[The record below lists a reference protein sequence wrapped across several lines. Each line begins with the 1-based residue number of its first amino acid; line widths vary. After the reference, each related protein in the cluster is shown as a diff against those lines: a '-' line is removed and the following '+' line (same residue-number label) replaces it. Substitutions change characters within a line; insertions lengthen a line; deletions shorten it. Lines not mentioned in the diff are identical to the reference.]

1 MLKYEITTKLR
12 TSDYDKYDRIK
23 MYSILDVFQD
33 LAGDHAEELNIGYS
47 LMKEKKLI
55 WVLVSQ
61 EVRIVGNVPYGK
73 EVTLRTWPAEKGRA
87 DFIRYYEIETDCGDS
102 VVEAISKWVVVNY
115 ETRRI
120 ERASEV
126 NYEGEIYSKKP
137 FDGINKLKVNIPHT
151 KQFLKSYKVLNDDID
166 HNGHMNN
173 ANYVKLIYN
182 SIELSKDNYIKNIHI
197 DYLKEAMLGDTIDLY
212 SFEDIE
218 NTYYVGYVNLVQV
231 FIASIKK
238 EK

>member
-1 MLKYEITTKLR
+1 MLKYEIKTKLR

-23 MYSILDVFQD
+23 MHSILDAFQD
-33 LAGDHAEELNIGYS
+33 LAWDHAEELNIGYS

-87 DFIRYYEIETDCGDS
+87 DFIRYYEIETECGDS

-126 NYEGEIYSKKP
+126 NYEGELYPKRPIEN
-137 FDGINKLKVNIPHT
+137 INKLKISIPHT
-151 KQFLKSYKVLNDDID
+151 KKFIKSYKVLNDDID

-173 ANYVKLIYN
+173 ARYFDMIYELN
-182 SIELSKDNYIKNIHI
+182 TINDKKIKTIEISFVSEAHYNDIIHI
-197 DYLKEAMLGDTIDLY
+197 GYYHIDN
-212 SFEDIE
+212 SHNFI
-218 NTYYVGYVNLVQV
+218 GYVNNEICFEAR
-231 FIASIKK
+231 FIL
-238 EK
+238 EE

>member
-1 MLKYEITTKLR
+1 MLKYEVKTKLR
-12 TSDYDKYDRIK
+12 TSDYDTFDQIK
-23 MYSILDVFQD
+23 MHSLLDIFQD
-33 LAGDHAEELNIGYS
+33 LAGDHANELNIGYQ
-47 LMKEKKLI
+47 LMKDKKLI

-61 EVRIVGNVPYGK
+61 EVNILGDVPYGQ
-73 EVTLRTWPAEKGRA
+73 EVTLRTWPSEKGRA
-87 DFIRYYEIETDCGDS
+87 DFIRYYEVETACGD
-102 VVEAISKWVVVNY
+102 VTVEAISKWVVVNY

-126 NYEGEIYSKKP
+126 NFLGEIYSKKP
-137 FDGINKLKVNIPHT
+137 IESISKLKVSIPHT
-151 KQFLKSYKVLNDDID
+151 KKFIKSYQVVNDDID

-182 SIELSKDNYIKNIHI
+182 VKTSSKDNYIKNIHI
-197 DYLKEAMLGDTIDLY
+197 DYLKEARLGDTIDLY
-212 SFEDIE
+212 SFEDDN
-218 NTYYVGYVNLVQV
+218 NTYYVGYINLVQI